1 MRLRTEPPYAERHV
15 RWCERREKIPPTRCV
30 PSMAFNLTVKVRYG
44 GTYQPT
50 ISEAQA
56 IHREVE
62 VKEVCSKIL
71 AR

>member
-1 MRLRTEPPYAERHV
+1 MQTVVLTVCIY
-15 RWCERREKIPPTRCV
+15 ISV

>member
-1 MRLRTEPPYAERHV
+1 MPNGILFLG
-15 RWCERREKIPPTRCV
+15 V
-30 PSMAFNLTVKVRYG
+30 PSMAFSLTVKVRYG

-50 ISEAQA
+50 ISETQA

-62 VKEVCSKIL
+62 VEEVCSKIL